1 MPLWAFE
8 FTAPDLDLKD
18 RRSQQRNLGRSS
30 HEIKTRRIGHYRKLE
45 RKVFQLLTASKRVS
59 EMKTE
64 KRCFSG
70 VKRFEESMGNRGKEM
85 EAVLLKTQGS
95 EEA

>member
-18 RRSQQRNLGRSS
+18 RRSQQRNLRRSN
-30 HEIKTRRIGHYRKLE
+30 HEIRKPRRIGHYRILE
-45 RKVFQLLTASKRVS
+45 RKVFQLLNATKRLS

-64 KRCFSG
+64 KGSCSSVDG
-70 VKRFEESMGNRGKEM
+70 FEE
-85 EAVLLKTQGS
+85 
-95 EEA
+95 

>member
-18 RRSQQRNLGRSS
+18 RRSQQRNPRRSN
-30 HEIKTRRIGHYRKLE
+30 HKIRKPRRIGHYRILE
-45 RKVFQLLTASKRVS
+45 RKVFQLLNATKRLS

-64 KRCFSG
+64 KGSCSSVDG
-70 VKRFEESMGNRGKEM
+70 FEE
-85 EAVLLKTQGS
+85 
-95 EEA
+95 

>member
-1 MPLWAFE
+1 
-8 FTAPDLDLKD
+8 
-18 RRSQQRNLGRSS
+18 
-30 HEIKTRRIGHYRKLE
+30 
-45 RKVFQLLTASKRVS
+45 
-59 EMKTE
+59 MKTE